1 MGIRDRKW
9 PLVTPKR
16 RWEDNIKMYLQ
27 DVGWKGMDCILLAQ
41 DWDRRRGL
49 ANAEGGTNTTVT
61 PEMRLEMN
69 EVFMYSW
76 S

>member
-1 MGIRDRKW
+1 
-9 PLVTPKR
+9 
-16 RWEDNIKMYLQ
+16 MYLQ